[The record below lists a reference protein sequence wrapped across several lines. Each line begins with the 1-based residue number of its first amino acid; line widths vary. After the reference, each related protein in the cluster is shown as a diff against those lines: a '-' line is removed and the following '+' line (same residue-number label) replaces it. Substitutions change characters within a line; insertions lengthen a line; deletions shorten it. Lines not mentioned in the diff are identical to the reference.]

1 MSVDPVAT
9 RASERP
15 TERRDG
21 PRDEAHASARVEPAV
36 PAVPLSRVRIV
47 RMGVRTVVGV
57 LLALYLFTIALKL
70 LSASAGGVADL
81 LGRVSAE
88 GPLNLLGFGWL
99 LAYGALSGSPVA
111 ALSLSLLDGGATT
124 ARESLAMVAGSRFG
138 ASLIVL
144 VVGFV
149 AYMRGRRRP
158 DGIYIG
164 VISLLTTATIY
175 APATVLALL
184 LLDSGWLD
192 GASNVLPSGWGD
204 AVDTVTNPV
213 MDPAREHLAGIILF
227 VLGVGALLLA
237 FSVFDRLLPNLD
249 PPSPGVERL
258 SRRLSSVRAMFIL
271 GALITSVT
279 MSVAISLTILVPLT
293 LKGIVR
299 RETVIPYVM
308 GANIT
313 TFLDTLFASLL
324 LRSEHATPVVLAE
337 MLGVTIVSVLVLL
350 LAYGPYSRMVL
361 GIAHRAA
368 SSRRG
373 LATFLAVF
381 GIVPVALLLV

>member
-1 MSVDPVAT
+1 VS
-9 RASERP
+9 
-15 TERRDG
+15 
-21 PRDEAHASARVEPAV
+21 VEPAATR
-36 PAVPLSRVRIV
+36 PAERPVERHDEQRGEAVATAEPGVPLSRRRIA
-47 RMGVRTVVGV
+47 GIGLRTLVGV
-57 LLALYLFTIALKL
+57 LLALYLFALALKL

-111 ALSLSLLDGGATT
+111 ALSLSLLDGGAIA

-149 AYMRGRRRP
+149 AYSRGRRRP

-192 GASNVLPSGWGD
+192 GASAVLPTGWGD
-204 AVDTVTNPV
+204 AVDAVTGP
-213 MDPAREHLAGIILF
+213 MIDPARDHLAGIVLF
-227 VLGVGALLLA
+227 PLGVGALLLA
-237 FSVFDRLLPNLD
+237 FTVFDRLLPNLD
-249 PPSPGVERL
+249 PPSPRVERL
-258 SRRLSSVRAMFIL
+258 SRRLSSVRAMFLL

-293 LKGIVR
+293 LKGVVR

-324 LRSEHATPVVLAE
+324 LRSDHATPVVLAE
-337 MLGVTIVSVLVLL
+337 MLGVTIVSLVVLL
-350 LAYGPYSRMVL
+350 LAYGPYSRFILRV
-361 GIAHRAA
+361 AHSAA

-381 GIVPVALLLV
+381 GIVPVVLLLV